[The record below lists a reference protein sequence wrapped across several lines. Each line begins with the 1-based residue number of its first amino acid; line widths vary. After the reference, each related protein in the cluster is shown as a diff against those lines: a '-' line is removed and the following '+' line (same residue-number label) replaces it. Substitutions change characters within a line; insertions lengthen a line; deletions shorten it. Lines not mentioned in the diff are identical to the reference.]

1 MPNNTLLEVKDLKM
15 YFENKKGFLGKK
27 IEYVKA
33 VDGVSFKIQKGETIG
48 LVGESGCGK
57 STTGYSIMRLYKP
70 TAGEIIFDGKDIAQ
84 LSAAEVWPYRK
95 RMQMIFQDPYAS
107 LNPRMTVSDIIGEP
121 LDIYHLYEGKERQER
136 IYELLNTVGLG
147 KDHASRYPHEFS
159 GGQRQRIG
167 IARALAVEPSL
178 IIADEPVSALDVS
191 IQAQILNLLQD
202 LQKERGLTYIFITH
216 NLSVVNHIADEIAVM
231 YLGSVV
237 EKAPVEELFE
247 NPLHPYTKALL
258 SVIPIPEIHEVKK
271 ELAIQGE
278 VVSPINLPDE
288 CRFYKRCPVRCDACR
303 QGVPALREVSPGHF
317 VACAKCQQAPAG
329 QC

>member
-95 RMQMIFQDPYAS
+95 RKQMIFQDPYAS

-159 GGQRQRIG
+159 GGQRQRVG
-167 IARALAVEPSL
+167 IARALAVNPDFVVC
-178 IIADEPVSALDVS
+178 DEPISALDVS
-191 IQAQILNLLQD
+191 IQAQVVNMLED
-202 LQKERGLTYIFITH
+202 LQASLGLTYLFIAH
-216 NLSVVNHIADEIAVM
+216 DLSMVRHISQKVGVM
-231 YLGSVV
+231 YLGSLV
-237 EKAPVEELFE
+237 EFAETEELYE
-247 NPLHPYTKALL
+247 QTLHPYTKALM
-258 SVIPIPEIHEVKK
+258 SAVPELDPAISKTKK
-271 ELAIQGE
+271 PVMLQGD
-278 VVSPINLPDE
+278 VPSPIDTPVG
-288 CRFYKRCPVRCDACR
+288 CKFASRCPYATKRCHEERPIFRNV
-303 QGVPALREVSPGHF
+303 GNEHY
-317 VACAKCQQAPAG
+317 VACHLVE
-329 QC
+329 

>member
-107 LNPRMTVSDIIGEP
+107 LNPRMTLSDIIGEP

-159 GGQRQRIG
+159 GGQRQRVG
-167 IARALAVEPSL
+167 IARALAVEPEVL
-178 IIADEPVSALDVS
+178 LMDEPTSALDPIS
-191 IQAQILNLLQD
+191 TSKIED
-202 LQKERGLTYIFITH
+202 LVWELKDKYTIIMVTH
-216 NLSVVNHIADEIAVM
+216 NM
-231 YLGSVV
+231 
-237 EKAPVEELFE
+237 
-247 NPLHPYTKALL
+247 
-258 SVIPIPEIHEVKK
+258 
-271 ELAIQGE
+271 
-278 VVSPINLPDE
+278 
-288 CRFYKRCPVRCDACR
+288 
-303 QGVPALREVSPGHF
+303 
-317 VACAKCQQAPAG
+317 QQAARVSDKTAFFLLGEAVEFDDTQKIFSKPKDKRTEDYITG
-329 QC
+329 RFG